1 MKILILGPVRRN
13 ANIKNLLTS
22 HGNDVSISTAEI
34 TLEHLIKD
42 DTDWIVSSGY
52 APIIKEP
59 IISKY
64 KNRIIN
70 LHNSMLPY
78 GKGIY
83 PNLWS
88 FIEGTPSGVS
98 IHYIDSGI
106 DTGDIIVQKE
116 VMFSTGDTLKTSH
129 DKLMIELDNLFCENW
144 DAIINNSCEL
154 IRQKSLITNIRYHN
168 RVESE
173 RVLDL
178 LPGKWD
184 TPIVDVEKMG
194 ADMSLSKQY
203 FEKYDEEC
211 I

>member
-70 LHNSMLPY
+70 
-78 GKGIY
+78 
-83 PNLWS
+83 
-88 FIEGTPSGVS
+88 
-98 IHYIDSGI
+98 
-106 DTGDIIVQKE
+106 
-116 VMFSTGDTLKTSH
+116 
-129 DKLMIELDNLFCENW
+129 
-144 DAIINNSCEL
+144 
-154 IRQKSLITNIRYHN
+154 
-168 RVESE
+168 
-173 RVLDL
+173 
-178 LPGKWD
+178 
-184 TPIVDVEKMG
+184 
-194 ADMSLSKQY
+194 
-203 FEKYDEEC
+203 
-211 I
+211 